1 MEKAFQVTFYLDDN
15 DVTKNIHSL
24 MNKNKET
31 QTTIDEFGFIAYI
44 AFYQIFKGEL
54 NNQVALTDL

>member
-1 MEKAFQVTFYLDDN
+1 
-15 DVTKNIHSL
+15 